1 MLIRSVILIMCSK
14 SSSAHERF
22 PPPRYITRS
31 HKMKKGDA
39 EGAWCVD
46 FYEVYIENYVS
57 SNRKNTR

>member
-39 EGAWCVD
+39 EGA
-46 FYEVYIENYVS
+46 
-57 SNRKNTR
+57 